1 MPEVRIVAEP
11 RTEFG
16 KGAAR
21 RARRAGRVP
30 AVLYGHGTDT
40 RHITLPGHQLL
51 MALKTP
57 NVLIQVEGLSGARS
71 SPCPRPCSAT
81 RSGARSSTWT

>member
-16 KGAAR
+16 KGPAR
-21 RARRAGRVP
+21 RTRRAGRVP

-40 RHITLPGHQLL
+40 RHITLPGHDLL

-57 NVLIQVEGLSGARS
+57 NVLINV
-71 SPCPRPCSAT
+71 
-81 RSGARSSTWT
+81 

>member
-21 RARRAGRVP
+21 RVRRAGRVP

-57 NVLIQVEGLSGARS
+57 NVLIEVDGLSAARS
-71 SPCPRPCSAT
+71 SRCPRPCSAT
-81 RSGARSSTWT
+81 RSGAGSSTWT